1 MIALDNKEANKFLKD
16 NGVAEKFL
24 AFKIQKQNEGV
35 LEGLLRE
42 TVHTLIK
49 NNTIAN
55 HLVLIRN

>member
-1 MIALDNKEANKFLKD
+1 LIALDNKEANKFLKD